1 MFRYI
6 AFSAVACS
14 QTLYLLFKVSRT
26 GKFLHFYSTSLTEIL
41 QVSVR
46 GLPSY
51 YMRYSFLC
59 SRFYFTAHKG
69 VVHIAVSTL
78 ITACDLDASL
88 KGGASGED
96 RSGQADASA

>member
-1 MFRYI
+1 MER
-6 AFSAVACS
+6 ANS
-14 QTLYLLFKVSRT
+14 
-26 GKFLHFYSTSLTEIL
+26 E
-41 QVSVR
+41 
-46 GLPSY
+46 
-51 YMRYSFLC
+51 FLC
-59 SRFYFTAHKG
+59 SRFYFTAHRG